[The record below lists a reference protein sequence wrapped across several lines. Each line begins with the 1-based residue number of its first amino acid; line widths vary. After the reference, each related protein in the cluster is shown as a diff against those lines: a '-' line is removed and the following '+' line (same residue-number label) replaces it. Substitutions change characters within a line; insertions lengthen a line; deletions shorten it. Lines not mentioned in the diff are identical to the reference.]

1 MFTFEYIKLPACM
14 PSVDLQS
21 MRFEYMGHDLDEG
34 AVPANPLELLAQWV
48 HEAIESQTPEPN
60 AMTLA
65 TVNDDGQPATRVVLL
80 KEIRPGGLVFYT
92 NYESRKGEEIN
103 QNPRVGL
110 NFLWLELARQV
121 RVEGVAIK
129 LLEQESLNYF
139 QSRPKESQISAWAS
153 HQSQPI
159 PSRVILQKRF
169 RELEEKYREEAAL
182 PLPPFWGGY
191 LVKPSLLEF
200 WQGRENRLHDRVQYR
215 LTDPHWTIERL
226 QP

>member
-1 MFTFEYIKLPACM
+1 MFTFEHTKVHTAM

-21 MRFEYMGHDLDEG
+21 MRFEYMGRDLDEG

-48 HEAIESQTPEPN
+48 QEAIDSKCPEPN

-65 TVNDDGQPATRVVLL
+65 TVNEEGQPSTRTVLL
-80 KEIRPGGLVFYT
+80 KEIRPEGLVFYT
-92 NYESRKGEEIN
+92 NYESRKAMEMDR
-103 QNPRVGL
+103 NPRISL
-110 NFLWLELARQV
+110 HFLWLELARQI
-121 RVEGVAIK
+121 RVEATAVR
-129 LLEQESLNYF
+129 LDTQESKRYF

-153 HQSQPI
+153 HQSKTI

-169 RELEEKYREEAAL
+169 RELEEKYREEAVL

-191 LVKPSLLEF
+191 LVTPSLFEF

-215 LTDPHWTIERL
+215 HLKDTWALERL